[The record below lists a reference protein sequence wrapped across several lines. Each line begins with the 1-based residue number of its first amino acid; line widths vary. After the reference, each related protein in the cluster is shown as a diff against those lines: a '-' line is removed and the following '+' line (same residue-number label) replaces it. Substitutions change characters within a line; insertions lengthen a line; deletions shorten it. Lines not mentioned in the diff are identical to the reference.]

1 MRTILSKLP
10 LILFLLAVA
19 AAVWLAGALSAR
31 FNVFPYAQLDALY
44 TNLKAVH
51 RSNNFHRATYDIVG
65 VKKHLPDQIAPGLT
79 LLTTLFPEHDWNPGV
94 RLIDSDGNILHDWKP
109 DFDDLFPDRTVAA
122 SPIHGAHLFPNG
134 DLLFNLSYVGIARI
148 DRCGNKIWSTKEGK
162 AHHSI
167 SPAADGN
174 FWVSGLIARQRNA
187 EDEAYMEK
195 FGGLRPPIFEDLYV
209 KFSPDGEI
217 LKSISSLDVL
227 EQNGLWHLLYRNG
240 SRSKGPPDDPGY
252 HGDILHLNDVEELR
266 PEMADSYPLF
276 DAGDLVVS
284 LRQISSVLVFDPD
297 TLEVKWVGTNPL
309 IMQHDPDF
317 MGDGKIGVFNNNTDR
332 TARGTFLG
340 GSNILAFEPHTGAV
354 EQIYPTEK
362 SPHFYTAFA
371 GKWQLL
377 PNGNYLTVE
386 SRSGR
391 ALEANPAGET
401 VWEWYSER
409 LDGTHVPEVL
419 EASRYDNITAETVA
433 GWTCDN

>member
-10 LILFLLAVA
+10 LILFVLAVF
-19 AAVWLAGALSAR
+19 AAVWLIGAVSAR
-31 FNVFPYAQLDALY
+31 LNIFPYPQINALY
-44 TNLKAVH
+44 FDLKAIH
-51 RSNNFHRATYDIVG
+51 RSNNFHRATYDFVG
-65 VKKHLPDQIAPGLT
+65 TKTPLPDQVAPGLT

-94 RLIDSDGNILHDWKP
+94 RLIDTEGATVHDWKL
-109 DFDDLFPDRTVAA
+109 DLDDLFPGRTIAA

-134 DLLFNLSYVGIARI
+134 DLLLNLSYVGIARV
-148 DRCGNKIWSTKEGK
+148 DSCGKKIWSTKEGK

-174 FWVSGLIARQRNA
+174 FWISGLTPRRQTD
-187 EDEAYMEK
+187 EDRAYMEQ
-195 FGGLRPPIFEDLYV
+195 FGGLQPPIYEDLFV
-209 KFSPDGEI
+209 KISPDGEI

-227 EQNGLWHLLYRNG
+227 KQNDLMYLLYRNG
-240 SRSKGPPDDPGY
+240 SRSKGTSKDPGY
-252 HGDILHLNDVEELR
+252 HGDILHLNDVEEL
-266 PEMADSYPLF
+266 PPVIADSYPLF
-276 DAGDLVVS
+276 EAGDLMAS

-297 TLEVKWVGTNPL
+297 TLAVKWVGTNPL

-317 MGDGKIGVFNNNTDR
+317 MGDGKVGVFNNNTDR
-332 TARGTFLG
+332 TDRGTFLG
-340 GSNILAFEPHTGAV
+340 GSNILAFEPHTGTV

-391 ALEANPAGET
+391 ALEANQAGET

-409 LDGTHVPEVL
+409 MDGTHVPEVL
-419 EASRYDNITAETVA
+419 EATRYDLSRETVA
-433 GWTCDN
+433 GWACSN